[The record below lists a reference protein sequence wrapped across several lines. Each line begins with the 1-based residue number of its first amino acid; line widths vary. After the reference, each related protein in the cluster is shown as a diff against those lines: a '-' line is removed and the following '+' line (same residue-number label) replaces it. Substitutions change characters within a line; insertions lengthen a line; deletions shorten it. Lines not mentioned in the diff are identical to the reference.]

1 MFSSSVRYIQK
12 QAPKLLEINNIVF
25 IVAIGIAL
33 SLIWNTVT
41 AIEKNFEL
49 QTRVDSLAD
58 EVALLELENE
68 NLDLNN
74 DYFNSDAYLEL
85 AARET
90 LGLVKPGE
98 KVLVLPDYSEL
109 EVEAETEAQQEDV
122 AQTKVSNV
130 DQWLYFLFR
139 REP

>member
-1 MFSSSVRYIQK
+1 MVPNALKQIQK
-12 QAPKLLEINNIVF
+12 LAPKLLEINNIVF
-25 IVAIGIAL
+25 IVAIGVAL

-41 AIEKNFEL
+41 AIEKNFSL
-49 QTRVDSLAD
+49 QTRVDDLAQ
-58 EVALLELENE
+58 EVSILQLENE

-74 DYFNSDAYLEL
+74 EYYRTDAYLEL

-90 LGLVKPGE
+90 LGLVAPGE
-98 KVLVLPDYSEL
+98 KVLILPDYSDLASLPTQNGSAASDQE
-109 EVEAETEAQQEDV
+109 EA
-122 AQTKVSNV
+122 SNF